1 MAGDWCLACGKRY
14 LTVITDTH
22 VIKWCRECRTR
33 IEDEWVGG
41 APTKVTHIESVTVT
55 PEVKA
60 RLIEDFGLKETDFEG
75 GGE

>member
-1 MAGDWCLACGKRY
+1 MAGDWCLECGKKY

-41 APTKVTHIESVTVT
+41 APVERVPFVVKPVTDDVNQ
-55 PEVKA
+55 
-60 RLIEDFGLKETDFEG
+60 DG